1 MKPKSIIFP
10 VLGMLILVGCGQVI
24 ATSTMI
30 SPSATVAP
38 SNTPTPS
45 VQQETDGLSITPDN
59 TADVELLR
67 TVTQDRGRVWTM
79 AFSGDG
85 IYFAWKDQNSLNV
98 EELAGGVPDFTFS
111 LPEMDLNSFAFSP
124 DSRLL
129 ASAQTIWDIQSRQ
142 VLHKLSSHGRL
153 HPAFSPDGAWLAV
166 SGVQP
171 IQIWDVASGQLVRT
185 FDTTADIDSFSLA
198 FSPDGMLLA
207 DSGHNGRITFWDIA
221 SGREVRT
228 FGRDAA
234 ANDVHDI
241 AFSPDGRLLVS
252 VGTDSIVRLWGVAD
266 GQLLNAMFHNNG
278 LYGVAFSPDGRLV
291 ASASCDRTVKLWE
304 VASGRLMNTL
314 RHADE
319 VTSVVFS
326 PDGALLASSGYDQ
339 KIYFWGIPR

>member
-1 MKPKSIIFP
+1 
-10 VLGMLILVGCGQVI
+10 
-24 ATSTMI
+24 
-30 SPSATVAP
+30 
-38 SNTPTPS
+38 
-45 VQQETDGLSITPDN
+45 
-59 TADVELLR
+59 
-67 TVTQDRGRVWTM
+67 
-79 AFSGDG
+79 
-85 IYFAWKDQNSLNV
+85 
-98 EELAGGVPDFTFS
+98 
-111 LPEMDLNSFAFSP
+111 
-124 DSRLL
+124 
-129 ASAQTIWDIQSRQ
+129 
-142 VLHKLSSHGRL
+142 
-153 HPAFSPDGAWLAV
+153 
-166 SGVQP
+166 
-171 IQIWDVASGQLVRT
+171 
-185 FDTTADIDSFSLA
+185 
-198 FSPDGMLLA
+198 MLLA